1 MRHGLSDRIAG
12 LMAVAAGCVFVR
24 EAWKLYRY
32 RTDLWIGDHV
42 FPGLVGI
49 GLLLSGAMLL
59 LSPKVSRE
67 EEAPGQA
74 GGLRRRVAAVP
85 AVLFGY
91 TLVLP
96 WAGYVLS
103 TLAAALLLFRTIG
116 GFRWRT
122 CLWMAALAAVFMGL
136 LFVEWLHTP
145 LPAGKMFELRGVM
158 AR

>member
-1 MRHGLSDRIAG
+1 LRHGWSDRIAG
-12 LMAVAAGCVFVR
+12 LMAVAAGGVFIR

-49 GLLLSGAMLL
+49 GLLLSGAMIL
-59 LSPKVSRE
+59 LSPADSRG
-67 EEAPGQA
+67 EEAPGRTE
-74 GGLRRRVAAVP
+74 GFRRRVAAVP

-96 WAGYVLS
+96 WAGYVIS

-116 GFRWRT
+116 GYRWRT
-122 CLWMAALAAVFMGL
+122 CIWMAAVAAVCMEL

-145 LPAGKMFELRGVM
+145 LPTGKILELKGVM